1 MRITRN
7 PVARIPCAAW
17 GVNASRDLR
26 GSRSTSLPDPDRQA
40 TRCVGGALFAVAGQR
55 VDYLTLVLD
64 PVAAEGFA
72 SSAGVEIWTR

>member
-1 MRITRN
+1 
-7 PVARIPCAAW
+7 
-17 GVNASRDLR
+17 
-26 GSRSTSLPDPDRQA
+26 LPDPDRQA